1 MYNYNS
7 HLNRHS
13 RKYYKK
19 YVHGKRDGSVKK
31 ILASILAL
39 LLAASLTSC
48 SGNQTDNP
56 GSEGTET
63 NSTISGNSAEES
75 GSEKSG
81 TVPVEIAKSQGG
93 NPITGFDDAENLTY
107 GGDPSALVVDDTLY
121 LYVGHDTAANE
132 SYVIPEYLCYS
143 TKDMK
148 EWNYEGVVLKMTDVS
163 WADKNSAWAGQV
175 ARHYDK
181 SADKDMYYLY
191 FCSWDSTD
199 SGKQSIGVAVSDSP
213 TGPFEDIGEPVV
225 KGSFTADETSAWND
239 IDPTVWI
246 EEDENGEEH
255 RYLAWGNSKLYICE
269 LNEDMVSVKDY
280 DGDGQI
286 TFKTDVRSKMV
297 PDSYTEA
304 PWIYR
309 RQDENGKYY
318 GDYYLFYAYG
328 WREQMAYATTGNLM
342 EGRLYFQD
350 TIMKPTATS
359 NTNHMAVVDFLGKT
373 WFIYHNGSLPGG
385 SGFRRTV
392 CVEEVNF
399 YSDGAVAYIEETAA
413 GAFGTASTIT
423 ALNGEILAHEWFN
436 NSLSDDTYPYTDMAL
451 GSGLAKTTELDAQWE
466 IVAGK
471 ADKSDVY
478 TVSIESNN
486 KAGLYITVKDGKV
499 VLSQDHN
506 GKMAEAQTFRTVEG
520 LAGEGVSFESVM
532 QPGMYLTLSGGE
544 AALTDGEDVNAASF
558 IIADI

>member
-1 MYNYNS
+1 M
-7 HLNRHS
+7 
-13 RKYYKK
+13 
-19 YVHGKRDGSVKK
+19 KK

-39 LLAASLTSC
+39 MFAASLTAC
-48 SGNQTDNP
+48 SGNEGENP
-56 GSEGTET
+56 GMDESKSEGTVSE
-63 NSTISGNSAEES
+63 NN
-75 GSEKSG
+75 GSDPS
-81 TVPVEIAKSQGG
+81 PVEIAKSQGG
-93 NPITGFDDAENLTY
+93 NPVIGFDDANNLTY
-107 GGDPSALVVDDTLY
+107 GGDPSALVVNDTLY
-121 LYVGHDTAANE
+121 LYVGHDISTND

-148 EWNYEGVVLKMTDVS
+148 EWKYEGVVLKMTDVS

-181 SADKDMYYLY
+181 ASGKDMYYMY
-191 FCSWDSTD
+191 YCSWASTD

-213 TGPFEDIGEPVV
+213 TGPFTDIGEPIV
-225 KGSFTADETSAWND
+225 KGSFTTDETSGWND

-255 RYLAWGNSKLYICE
+255 RYLAWGNSKLYMCE

-286 TFKTDVRSKMV
+286 TFKTDIVSKMV
-297 PDSYTEA
+297 PDSFTEA

-328 WREQMAYATTGNLM
+328 WREQMAYATTTNLM
-342 EGRLYFQD
+342 EGKFFFQD
-350 TIMKPTATS
+350 TIMRPTATS

-392 CVEEVNF
+392 CVEELKF
-399 YSDGAVAYIEETAA
+399 YSDGAVAAVNETAA
-413 GAFGTASTIT
+413 GIFGTVSTIT
-423 ALNGEILAHEWFN
+423 ALNGEVLTHEWFN
-436 NSLSDDTYPYTDMAL
+436 NSSSDDPYPYTSMGL
-451 GSGLAKTTELDAQWE
+451 GSGLEKTTELDSQWE

-478 TVSIESNN
+478 AVSIESNN
-486 KAGLYITVKDGKV
+486 KPGLYVTVKDGSV
-499 VLSQDHN
+499 VLCQDHDN
-506 GKMAEAQTFRTVEG
+506 KMSQAQTFRTVTG
-520 LAGEGVSFESVM
+520 LAGEGVSFESAA
-532 QPGMYLTLSGGE
+532 QPGMYLTLSGG
-544 AALTDGEDVNAASF
+544 AATLTDGSDANAASF
-558 IIADI
+558 IIANV

>member
-1 MYNYNS
+1 M
-7 HLNRHS
+7 
-13 RKYYKK
+13 RKI
-19 YVHGKRDGSVKK
+19 SEC
-31 ILASILAL
+31 ILAL
-39 LLAASLTSC
+39 LLTASLAAC
-48 SGNQTDNP
+48 SGTEQVGTAETGQDGSSADNA
-56 GSEGTET
+56 
-63 NSTISGNSAEES
+63 GNEP
-75 GSEKSG
+75 
-81 TVPVEIAKSQGG
+81 VPVEIAKSQWG
-93 NPITGFDDAENLTY
+93 NPVTGFDSEGNLTY

-121 LYVGHDTAANE
+121 LYVGHDVSTND

-148 EWNYEGVVLKMTDVS
+148 NWTYEGVVMKMTDVS

-175 ARHYDK
+175 ARHYDETVG
-181 SADKDMYYLY
+181 KDRYYLY

-213 TGPFEDIGEPVV
+213 TGPFEDIGEPLV

-246 EEDENGEEH
+246 ENDEKGEEH

-286 TFKTDVRSKMV
+286 TFRTDVRSKTV
-297 PDSYTEA
+297 PDSFTEA

-309 RQDENGKYY
+309 RQDENGNYY

-328 WREQMAYATTGNLM
+328 WREQMAYATTDDLM
-342 EGRLYFQD
+342 ENRLYFQD
-350 TIMKPTATS
+350 TIMKPSATS

-392 CVEEVNF
+392 CIAEVSF
-399 YSDGAVAYIEETAA
+399 YPDGAVAYIEETAA
-413 GAFGTASTIT
+413 GVFGTASNIT
-423 ALNGEILAHEWFN
+423 ALNGEVLCHEWFN
-436 NSLSDDTYPYTDMAL
+436 NSLGDAEYPYTDMGL
-451 GSGLAKTTELDAQWE
+451 GSGLDRITGLDEQWE
-466 IVAGK
+466 ITSGK
-471 ADKSDVY
+471 ASPDDAY

-486 KAGLYITVKDGKV
+486 KPGLYVTVKDGKV
-499 VLSQDHN
+499 VLCQDHN
-506 GKMAEAQTFRTVEG
+506 GKMAEAQTFRTVKG
-520 LAGEGVSFESVM
+520 LAGEGVSFESLSE
-532 QPGMYLTLSGGE
+532 PGMYLTLSGGE
-544 AALTDGEDVNAASF
+544 ASLTAGEDANAVSF
-558 IIADI
+558 LISET